1 MEEKV
6 ILLVEDNPDDVVL
19 TKMAL
24 QKSRIVNQLVV
35 AEDGEEALDYLFGQ
49 GKYSGRDSGQLPEV
63 VLLDLKL
70 PRVDGLEVLKQ
81 VRANP
86 KTSLLPVVVLT
97 SSAEDQD
104 IIKSYKL
111 GCNSFITK
119 PVDFNQFV
127 NAVLQLELYWLVLN
141 RNPYSSAGGKPREK

>member
-24 QKSRIVNQLVV
+24 QKSRIVNKLVV
-35 AEDGEEALDYLFGQ
+35 AQDGEEALDYLFDR
-49 GKYSGRDSGQLPEV
+49 GKSNEQNSSQLPEV

-70 PRVDGLEVLKQ
+70 PRIDGLEVLRQ

-86 KTSLLPVVVLT
+86 ATCMLPVVVLT
-97 SSAEDQD
+97 SSSEDQD

-119 PVDFNQFV
+119 PVDFDQFV
-127 NAVLQLELYWLVLN
+127 KAVQQLQMYWLVLN
-141 RNPYSSAGGKPREK
+141 KNPNSPKSLKQKNS